1 MFTVKLVGL
10 ATFTVAEP
18 DFVESCVDVALIV
31 AAPELEG
38 VNTPAVLTFPMLD
51 GLTDQVTAAL

>member
-18 DFVESCVDVALIV
+18 DFVESWVDVAVI
-31 AAPELEG
+31 AAVPVPEG
-38 VNTPAVLTFPMLD
+38 VNTPALLTFPMLD
-51 GLTDQVTAAL
+51 GLTDQVTAVL